1 MEYIDNGESYDYNYN
16 TVNQELGS
24 SLDTSS
30 SYLSGLHNDS
40 FNAIREEG
48 TAEVQKIRLP
58 PVSMLR
64 HPVLE
69 GPARVDTN
77 TLHDL
82 TSLTEGTTRGSLSQS
97 TSLPG
102 GGALAGGSLLTS
114 NMTGEQIF
122 QEALKYVQE
131 QSDSGIVNATQT
143 GQDVDMMGGNR
154 WDPSLQ
160 NGRCSERYF
169 GHEVQRWGAT

>member
-1 MEYIDNGESYDYNYN
+1 MEYIDNGGSYDYNYN

-24 SLDTSS
+24 SLDTSPS
-30 SYLSGLHNDS
+30 FASGLHNDS

-77 TLHDL
+77 NTLHDL
-82 TSLTEGTTRGSLSQS
+82 TSLTEVTTTRGSQSQNG
-97 TSLPG
+97 SLLG
-102 GGALAGGSLLTS
+102 GGALAGGALLTS

-131 QSDSGIVNATQT
+131 QSDSGNVNPSQNC
-143 GQDVDMMGGNR
+143 QDVDMIGENQ
-154 WDPSLQ
+154 WDTSLQ
-160 NGRCSERYF
+160 NGRCNGKYF
-169 GHEVQRWGAT
+169 GSKLQW